1 MKAPTRRKIPRVS
14 RNTLLPDAELLGL
27 DHVALTTHL
36 WDPSPKSHSQ
46 GSAFGYFTIF
56 ITRTATL
63 VATAILSI
71 IITNRSKVILIF
83 FHLLST
89 CAKQNVKHISYN
101 VQFRHTREGKRKR
114 FIEPFLM
121 CRVLCRMLFCVRF
134 HLFLVTA
141 SAGHWMTTI
150 L

>member
-14 RNTLLPDAELLGL
+14 RNTLLPDAEPLGL

-46 GSAFGYFTIF
+46 GSAFGYFTIS
-56 ITRTATL
+56 ITRTTTL

-101 VQFRHTREGKRKR
+101 VQFRHTREGKGN
-114 FIEPFLM
+114 ILSNPF
-121 CRVLCRMLFCVRF
+121 
-134 HLFLVTA
+134 
-141 SAGHWMTTI
+141 
-150 L
+150 